1 MADNTTLNPGT
12 GGDII
17 RAEEKGGSKT
27 QVMLLDIGGIGA
39 ESLVDGSNPLPVTV
53 GNFPGTYA
61 VTGTFW
67 QATQPVSGTVGVS
80 GSVAVTGTF
89 WQATQPVSGTV
100 TANAGT
106 GTFAISAAAL
116 PLPAGAATAAGL
128 TTINTTLGTPFQA
141 GASIGNTAFGISGT
155 LPAFAATPTFNIGTI
170 GGAAS
175 AANQTTTNTKLDSVI
190 TALGTPLQAGGN
202 VGVSGSVAVTGTF
215 FQATQPVSAASLPL
229 PTGAASEATLA
240 AVNAK
245 LPALTSV
252 NPGPTDPALTVA
264 QRPVDIWAATF
275 AAVGTFDGTLNP
287 KFTLRRLG
295 TGVTATQ
302 AAGSLAIVAGTTIN
316 AEMLA
321 RSVDAFSGAFIHRL
335 RIGISQRIVNNN
347 FAVVLADRI
356 GEGLAY
362 NCTSATVVD
371 VTLTAHGYT
380 AANVG
385 QAINLGG
392 LTVTSG
398 TGVPGRYVIASIP
411 DANTIRFTVAGWA
424 TGTGTL
430 DLFGWNYYRALYT
443 GAAPTAVAVDAQ
455 RQGWA
460 SGDTTA
466 TINTTA
472 GTGHLLQLAVD
483 GRGAYWSDT
492 LAASS
497 TAPTV
502 TTRASR
508 FENLPEATVPL
519 YLYMWSFNGTVA
531 PASSTT
537 YTLGFVSIED
547 TVNNPV
553 YLAGVRPT
561 GQAAPLPVSLQGG
574 TTAVTGTV
582 GITAGA
588 LTNFQLATSVADVA
602 SAAITTT
609 ATVAAI
615 TPALGISYQ
624 VNIPVTA
631 VTGTNPT
638 MDVRIEESD
647 DGGTNWFTVY
657 DFPRI
662 TAVGIYRSPL
672 IPVNGNRVRYVQT
685 IAGTTP
691 SFTRAINRLQSN
703 YPALPVRQLIDR
715 AIVPNTLNSTTPV
728 LLTRDCGNS
737 TQLVV
742 NMGAITT
749 TAPQFQLEGSDDF
762 GATWYA
768 IGAPLTGVA
777 SSTVQQTV
785 NSINAAAI
793 RVRVS
798 TAGSGA
804 TLGYVMMKAHD

>member
-17 RAEEKGGSKT
+17 RAEEKSGSKT
-27 QVMLLDIGGIGA
+27 QVMLLDIGGVGA

-67 QATQPVSGTVGVS
+67 QATQPVSG
-80 GSVAVTGTF
+80 
-89 WQATQPVSGTV
+89 
-100 TANAGT
+100 
-106 GTFAISAAAL
+106 
-116 PLPAGAATAAGL
+116 
-128 TTINTTLGTPFQA
+128 
-141 GASIGNTAFGISGT
+141 
-155 LPAFAATPTFNIGTI
+155 
-170 GGAAS
+170 
-175 AANQTTTNTKLDSVI
+175 
-190 TALGTPLQAGGN
+190 N
-202 VGVSGSVAVTGTF
+202 VGISGSVAVTGTF

-229 PTGAASEATLA
+229 PTGAASESTLA

-245 LPALTSV
+245 LPALISV

-275 AAVGTFDGTLNP
+275 AAVGTFDGALNP

-295 TGVTATQ
+295 TGVTASQ

-321 RSVDAFSGAFIHRL
+321 RSVDTFSGAFIHRL

-380 AANVG
+380 AINVG

-411 DANTIRFTVAGWA
+411 DVNTIRFTVAGWA

-443 GAAPTAVAVDAQ
+443 GASPTAVAVDAQ

-497 TAPTV
+497 TTPTV

-537 YTLGFVSIED
+537 YTVGFVSMED

-561 GQAAPLPVSLQGG
+561 GQAAPLPISGTVAIGAGTASIGTLTRQSGFSDSSTVLAAAATFTGTGRVTTGANFREFAATAFSDQAGTLFIDLSVDTG
-574 TTAVTGTV
+574 TTYRA
-582 GITAGA
+582 IA
-588 LTNFQLATSVADVA
+588 SVAVA
-602 SAAITTT
+602 AGVAQQLTAQMTGAAGT
-609 ATVAAI
+609 AT
-615 TPALGISYQ
+615 LY
-624 VNIPVTA
+624 
-631 VTGTNPT
+631 
-638 MDVRIEESD
+638 
-647 DGGTNWFTVY
+647 
-657 DFPRI
+657 
-662 TAVGIYRSPL
+662 
-672 IPVNGNRVRYVQT
+672 RVRY
-685 IAGTTP
+685 
-691 SFTRAINRLQSN
+691 
-703 YPALPVRQLIDR
+703 
-715 AIVPNTLNSTTPV
+715 LN
-728 LLTRDCGNS
+728 
-737 TQLVV
+737 
-742 NMGAITT
+742 
-749 TAPQFQLEGSDDF
+749 
-762 GATWYA
+762 
-768 IGAPLTGVA
+768 
-777 SSTVQQTV
+777 
-785 NSINAAAI
+785 
-793 RVRVS
+793 
-798 TAGSGA
+798 GA
-804 TLGYVMMKAHD
+804 TLQTAFQLTSAFLA

>member
-67 QATQPVSGTVGVS
+67 QATQPVSGTV
-80 GSVAVTGTF
+80 
-89 WQATQPVSGTV
+89 

-106 GTFAISAAAL
+106 GTFNIAAASL
-116 PLPAGAATAAGL
+116 PLPTGAATAAGL

-141 GASIGNTAFGISGT
+141 GGSIGNTAFGISGT
-155 LPAFAATPTFNIGTI
+155 LPAFASTPTFNIGTI

-215 FQATQPVSAASLPL
+215 WQATQPVSAASLPL
-229 PTGAASEATLA
+229 PAGAATETTLA

-245 LPALTSV
+245 LPTLITA
-252 NPGPTDPALTVA
+252 NPGATDPALTVA
-264 QRPVDIWAATF
+264 QRPVDIWSATF
-275 AAVGTFDGTLNP
+275 ASVGTFNDTLNP

-295 TGVTATQ
+295 TGVTASQ
-302 AAGSLAIVAGTTIN
+302 ASGSLAIAAGTTAN
-316 AEMLA
+316 AEFLA
-321 RSVDAFSGAFIHRL
+321 RSVDTFSGAFIHRL
-335 RIGISQRIVNNN
+335 RIALSQRIANNN
-347 FAVVLADRI
+347 FAVMLADQV

-380 AANVG
+380 AVNIG
-385 QAINLGG
+385 QAMNLGG
-392 LTVTSG
+392 LNVTTG

-430 DLFGWNYYRALYT
+430 DLFGWNYYRSLYT
-443 GAAPTAVAVDAQ
+443 GVAATSVAVDAQ

-472 GTGHLLQLAVD
+472 GTGHILQLAVD

-492 LAASS
+492 LAASA
-497 TAPTV
+497 TTPTV
-502 TTRASR
+502 ATRASR
-508 FENLPEATVPL
+508 YENLPEPTVPL
-519 YLYMWSFNGTVA
+519 YLYMWSFNGTTA
-531 PASSTT
+531 PASGTT
-537 YTLGFVSIED
+537 FTVGFVSMED

-561 GQAAPLPVSLQGG
+561 GQAAPLPVSLPVMP
-574 TTAVTGTV
+574 ALV
-582 GITAGA
+582 AGA
-588 LTNFQLATSVADVA
+588 ANIGNTNLAFTTSVADIA
-602 SAAITTT
+602 SAIITSTTT
-609 ATVAAI
+609 LAAV
-615 TPALGISYQ
+615 TPGFGIAYQ
-624 VNIPVTA
+624 VNIPVT
-631 VTGTNPT
+631 VVGGTNPT

-685 IAGTTP
+685 IGGASAT
-691 SFTRAINRLQSN
+691 FTRAINRLQSN
-703 YPALPVRQLIDR
+703 YPALSVRQLIDR
-715 AIVPNTLNSTTPV
+715 TTILPNTLGSTTPI
-728 LLTRDCGNS
+728 LLTRDCGNA

-749 TAPQFQLEGSDDF
+749 TAPQFQLEGSEDF

-768 IGAPLTGVA
+768 IGSPLTGVA

-785 NSINAAAI
+785 NSINAAAL

-798 TAGSGA
+798 TAGVGA

>member
-39 ESLVDGSNPLPVTV
+39 ESLVDGSNPLPV
-53 GNFPGTYA
+53 
-61 VTGTFW
+61 
-67 QATQPVSGTVGVS
+67 
-80 GSVAVTGTF
+80 
-89 WQATQPVSGTV
+89 SGTV

-106 GTFAISAAAL
+106 GTFNVAAASL
-116 PLPAGAATAAGL
+116 PLPSGAATAAGL

-141 GASIGNTAFGISGT
+141 GGNIGNTAFGISGT
-155 LPAFAATPTFNIGTI
+155 LPAFAATPTFNLGTI

-175 AANQTTTNTKLDSVI
+175 AANQATTNTKLDTVI
-190 TALGTPLQAGGN
+190 AALGSPLQAGGT
-202 VGVSGSVAVTGTF
+202 VSISGTVPVSGTVVVFGSVAVTGTF
-215 FQATQPVSAASLPL
+215 WQATQPVSAASLPL

-252 NPGPTDPALTVA
+252 NPNPTDPALTVA

-316 AEMLA
+316 SEFLA
-321 RSVDAFSGAFIHRL
+321 RSVDAFKGSFIHRL
-335 RIGISQRIVNNN
+335 RVTISQRIVNNN

-380 AANVG
+380 ATNVG

-430 DLFGWNYYRALYT
+430 DLFGWNYYRSLYT
-443 GAAPTAVAVDAQ
+443 GTTAVVAVDAQ

-460 SGDTTA
+460 SGDTSA
-466 TINTTA
+466 AVNTTA
-472 GTGHLLQLAVD
+472 SPGHILQLAVD
-483 GRGAYWSDT
+483 GRCAYWSDT
-492 LAASS
+492 VAASTS
-497 TAPTV
+497 APNV

-508 FENLPEATVPL
+508 YENLPEETVPL
-519 YLYMWSFNGTVA
+519 YLYMWFFNGTVA

-537 YTLGFVSIED
+537 YTVGFVSMED

-553 YLAGVRPT
+553 YLAGVRPN
-561 GQAAPLPVSLQGG
+561 GQAAPLPVSIPG
-574 TTAVTGTV
+574 TQAVSLAALPALV
-582 GITAGA
+582 AGA
-588 LTNFQLATSVADVA
+588 ANIGNTNLAFATSVADIA

-609 ATVAAI
+609 ATLAAV
-615 TPALGISYQ
+615 TPGFGIAYQ

-647 DGGTNWFTVY
+647 DGGTNWFTIY

-703 YPALPVRQLIDR
+703 YPALAVRQLIDR

-804 TLGYVMMKAHD
+804 TLGYVMIKAHD